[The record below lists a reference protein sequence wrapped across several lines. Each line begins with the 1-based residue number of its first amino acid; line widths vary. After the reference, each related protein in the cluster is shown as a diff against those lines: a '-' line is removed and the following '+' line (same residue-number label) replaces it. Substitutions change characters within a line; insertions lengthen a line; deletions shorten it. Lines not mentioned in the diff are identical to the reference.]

1 VLPVPA
7 CLLACWPTWHWPQQY
22 RSMADM
28 IQNVI
33 QRDKALSRMQNGSRV
48 GPLVLHCIIQMDP
61 LLLQMLQRASLHLNV
76 EKVF

>member
-1 VLPVPA
+1 
-7 CLLACWPTWHWPQQY
+7 
-22 RSMADM
+22 
-28 IQNVI
+28 
-33 QRDKALSRMQNGSRV
+33 MQNGSRV